1 MVRTSGQCE
10 TWWKRRGGGGGSD
23 KNERRWKVIGTS
35 FLLMMTLMKRRL
47 HRRDGLSLW
56 ASRASSPSQYI
67 YSRRRRWRRRRRQ
80 HRRHRQRR
88 PSRRPSFFDR
98 RWRSRGFTLFL
109 RLFRDGFQSRLAFS
123 QSVHKL
129 FLIARDYIQFI
140 QSADDFGELLF
151 HAVRHFYSW
160 CFNHTK
166 FLQRYSFA
174 LFISLFFVLVFFLFC
189 DF

>member
-10 TWWKRRGGGGGSD
+10 TWWKRRGGGGGSE

-67 YSRRRRWRRRRRQ
+67 YSRRRWWKRRRRRL
-80 HRRHRQRR
+80 RRHRQRR
-88 PSRRPSFFDR
+88 PPRRPSFFDR
-98 RWRSRGFTLFL
+98 RWRSRGFALFL
-109 RLFRDGFQSRLAFS
+109 RLFRNRFQSRLAFS

-140 QSADDFGELLF
+140 QSADDFGELFF
-151 HAVRHFYSW
+151 HAVRHSYSW
-160 CFNHTK
+160 CFNHK
-166 FLQRYSFA
+166 NSFDV
-174 LFISLFFVLVFFLFC
+174 ISLLYFLSLCFSFFFLLRLLK
-189 DF
+189 